1 MILQDSDNVPKVK
14 LEICPTCK
22 ERSLMVDSSRQCE
35 CLNVKCE
42 DYLQPIFKVSIEKA
56 IEAQKIQDESTT
68 KAKVWMGN
76 QYWDEKAKDWRDGDK
91 PVRVHRIPTWL
102 IIVGACIV
110 VSIVITLILNHVQPG
125 SRFSFFA
132 W

>member
-22 ERSLMVDSSRQCE
+22 ERSLMLDSSRQCE

-56 IEAQKIQDESTT
+56 IEAQKIQDESRT
-68 KAKVWMGN
+68 
-76 QYWDEKAKDWRDGDK
+76 KAKDWRDGDK

-102 IIVGACIV
+102 IIVGACVV